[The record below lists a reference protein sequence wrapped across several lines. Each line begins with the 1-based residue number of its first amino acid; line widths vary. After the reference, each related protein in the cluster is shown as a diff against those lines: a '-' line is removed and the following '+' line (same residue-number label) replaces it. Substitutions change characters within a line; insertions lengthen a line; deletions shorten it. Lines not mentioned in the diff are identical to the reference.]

1 MAIAMVTW
9 PPLNSGFFGSGEANT
24 EGASGEAA
32 GPRAE
37 GLEVVCPEEARV
49 CHILTGRGALCDQH
63 VVRGAGSLRQA
74 RAPPRGRSA
83 EMPGWAEGTEASAE
97 NGRRPHSTGRG
108 MLAGGGQ
115 GGRGRGPVASAGC
128 SQPLPGASWRQRAAR
143 DPPKRRLQGPE
154 GAGQER
160 GRGPGRSG
168 QAGEAGLP
176 ACEGRW
182 EVRLGRRP

>member
-97 NGRRPHSTGRG
+97 NGRRPHSAGGG

-115 GGRGRGPVASAGC
+115 GGAGQGPCGLGRVQPATPGSKLEAESSQGP
-128 SQPLPGASWRQRAAR
+128 PEKTPPGARGGWTGARQR
-143 DPPKRRLQGPE
+143 P
-154 GAGQER
+154 
-160 GRGPGRSG
+160 
-168 QAGEAGLP
+168 
-176 ACEGRW
+176 
-182 EVRLGRRP
+182 RP

>member
-49 CHILTGRGALCDQH
+49 CRILTGRGALCDQH

-97 NGRRPHSTGRG
+97 NGRRPHSAGGG
-108 MLAGGGQ
+108 MLAGGGRGGAGALWPRQ
-115 GGRGRGPVASAGC
+115 GAASHSREQAGGREQPGTPRKDASRGQRGLDRSAAEA
-128 SQPLPGASWRQRAAR
+128 PAVAAR
-143 DPPKRRLQGPE
+143 
-154 GAGQER
+154 R
-160 GRGPGRSG
+160 GRPG
-168 QAGEAGLP
+168 
-176 ACEGRW
+176 C
-182 EVRLGRRP
+182 RRARATGKCG